1 MRVSTLA
8 LVLSM
13 LTCGGLAGAD
23 REASAAADAGIPDFA
38 NAASREQPFRT
49 LWTTGVE
56 NGASDEQF
64 GRIRAGLIQPDGS
77 VVLADHG
84 MEELRVLNGTTG
96 RPTSTVG
103 RAGRGPLEFR
113 APTALAS
120 LSATRIAVLDRM
132 NGVMIVDLGGTR
144 ARQVASFR
152 EMASFGHLCVSGNT
166 LALTGRDSMRTMELH
181 SQDGRFERAI
191 GDAGWVG
198 TTERVHMGTEGRV
211 ACLSG
216 TGERRYAWASQYRG
230 TVRTF
235 SDGGRLLRS
244 DTIMGFKGYRASPQ
258 ENGIAFLPPRGGAMM
273 ATTLVQLSEHV
284 LLHQS
289 LLVDQ
294 RSDTERVTSCVIDF
308 RKAPGCEP
316 LDTALPRLLHVSGSK
331 ALAVWDVPFPR
342 VALLEVDW
350 RTVLRE

>member
-1 MRVSTLA
+1 MRVSMRA

-13 LTCGGLAGAD
+13 LAF
-23 REASAAADAGIPDFA
+23 SGIEHS
-38 NAASREQPFRT
+38 SREERSAVDSGSSRYAHAARDAQPFRV

-64 GRIRAGLIQPDGS
+64 ADVRAGLIQSDGS
-77 VVLADHG
+77 VVLADYG
-84 MEELRVLNGTTG
+84 MEVLRVLNGTTG
-96 RPTSTVG
+96 RPTSTIG
-103 RAGRGPLEFR
+103 RAGRGKLEFR
-113 APTALAS
+113 APIALAS
-120 LSATRIAVLDRM
+120 LSPTRLAVLDRM
-132 NGVMIVDLGGTR
+132 NGVMFVELGGTR

-152 EMASFGHLCVSGNT
+152 EMSSHGHLCVSGSS
-166 LALTGRDSMRTMELH
+166 LVLTGRDSMRTMELH

-191 GDAGWVG
+191 GDAGWLG

-216 TGERRYAWASQYRG
+216 MGERRYAWASQYRG

-258 ENGIAFLPPRGGAMM
+258 ENGIAFLPPRGGAMI
-273 ATTLVQLSEHV
+273 ATTLLQLSEHV

-289 LLVDQ
+289 LLVDR

-308 RKAPGCEP
+308 RKSPGCE
-316 LDTALPRLLHVSGSK
+316 LLATALPRLLHVSGNK

-350 RTVLRE
+350 NTVLRE